1 MVSRLVMGQELH
13 AAIADATRDAPYVA
27 RRELY
32 ERYFRNADLE
42 SFDRQLFLLAS
53 EGVVISRPDPEEPK
67 ERLLGLTEIARA
79 GRVPWGAIE
88 RGRKRRGEI

>member
-1 MVSRLVMGQELH
+1 MGQELH
-13 AAIADATRDAPYVA
+13 AAIAEATRNAPYVR

-32 ERYFRNADLE
+32 EKYFRNADWE
-42 SFDRQLFLLAS
+42 KFDYQLSLLAT
-53 EGVVISRPDPEEPK
+53 EGVVIRRPDPEEPK

-79 GRVPWGAIE
+79 GRVPWDAIE